1 MSLWATAARAGESL
15 DAAVSDPSLQGTC
28 KGNSMLNSHQG
39 QQSRFW
45 ERKTLSPKSPATTS
59 VITVLHIFPIQ
70 TVVIPF
76 IQDIRY
82 RNSREIPFS
91 CIPSTLPFPR
101 FLSNYKIKNMFV
113 LEFMCIILVILMTI
127 TTAAISTVSF
137 TLRER
142 NFKMVFAKVKQIL
155 RVFMEI
161 CCLYLKYQN
170 TCSF

>member
-1 MSLWATAARAGESL
+1 
-15 DAAVSDPSLQGTC
+15 
-28 KGNSMLNSHQG
+28 
-39 QQSRFW
+39 
-45 ERKTLSPKSPATTS
+45 
-59 VITVLHIFPIQ
+59 
-70 TVVIPF
+70 
-76 IQDIRY
+76 
-82 RNSREIPFS
+82 
-91 CIPSTLPFPR
+91 
-101 FLSNYKIKNMFV
+101 
-113 LEFMCIILVILMTI
+113 MCIILVILMTI